1 MAERAAVGAI
11 VGDKRAAPAAAPGS
25 AGGGGGGKRRRCG
38 DPAGA
43 EGAARKRA
51 RSRCPHDRE
60 RSQCKECGGA
70 GICQHQRQRS
80 QCKEC
85 GGAGICP
92 HQRIRSRCKVC
103 QEEANDS
110 MPDGLGELEEP

>member
-1 MAERAAVGAI
+1 MSTAKVA
-11 VGDKRAAPAAAPGS
+11 K
-25 AGGGGGGKRRRCG
+25 GKT
-38 DPAGA
+38 
-43 EGAARKRA
+43 ARVDL
-51 RSRCPHDRE
+51 CP
-60 RSQCKECGGA
+60 
-70 GICQHQRQRS
+70 HQRQRS
-80 QCKEC
+80 KCKEC